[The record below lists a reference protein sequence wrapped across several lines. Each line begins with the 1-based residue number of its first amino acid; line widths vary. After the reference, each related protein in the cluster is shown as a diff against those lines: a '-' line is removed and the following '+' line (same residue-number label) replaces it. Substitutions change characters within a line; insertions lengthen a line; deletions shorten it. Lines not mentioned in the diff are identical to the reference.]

1 MRQTTPI
8 APVSVDDVVDSY
20 WKFLS
25 RNNYTGHLRRFKHRL
40 ESDPKAAEAE
50 AVAFSVLWS
59 EKLRPDIFEDLN
71 AGGPDFRCAP
81 SANESFL
88 VEVASLDST
97 SVSNKSGLP
106 LELTGAGGQAFSLIT
121 RKLRST
127 AQGKAA
133 QLAGYD
139 LPRVLAITSAH
150 DFAGILMDRGA
161 AEHLMISD
169 PHLRVPL
176 HPTGGAS
183 YFGTDLDHAVF
194 CRPSIFDASGDPTVA
209 PCCQSISA
217 ILLVTILAREVNIV
231 GLLHPAPA
239 QPFNPQLLSRVPYV
253 RFRQWP
259 IMRGKVEIEWILGEE
274 QYGSAMFDHKRIR

>member
-1 MRQTTPI
+1 MRQTTQI
-8 APVSVDDVVDSY
+8 APVSVDEVVDSY
-20 WKFLS
+20 WKFLY
-25 RNNYTGHLRRFKHRL
+25 RNNYTGHLSRFKDRL
-40 ESDPKAAEAE
+40 ASDPKSAEAE
-50 AVAFSVLWS
+50 AVVFSVLWS
-59 EKLRPDIFEDLN
+59 EKLHPDIFEDLN

-139 LPRVLAITSAH
+139 LARVLAITSAH

-176 HPTGGAS
+176 HSTGRRS
-183 YFGTDLDHAVF
+183 YFATDLDHAVF
-194 CRPSIFDASGDPTVA
+194 CRPSIFDASGKPTFARHSPKIAATVLA
-209 PCCQSISA
+209 LCCNTRA
-217 ILLVTILAREVNIV
+217 
-231 GLLHPAPA
+231 
-239 QPFNPQLLSRVPYV
+239 LLSGYFLP
-253 RFRQWP
+253 
-259 IMRGKVEIEWILGEE
+259 
-274 QYGSAMFDHKRIR
+274 S